1 MSLVKIGFFSLKDHT
16 GCSSFAIHAANYI
29 AGGDNSVAVIEPD
42 TVLEPQYADVQVE
55 KNEDGSFEFNNIHFY
70 PQGCMTEPT
79 EDILIYDF
87 GKVTIFQKF
96 DNSYDML
103 YLCTS
108 GDISNIS
115 DIGEYLTESNAKCE
129 LILSGASKEE
139 FQEFKNNGYTCI
151 AVSDKKEMVCP
162 YDLAVKLGLTL
173 RRKGIVDPVYHKDW
187 TYDAL
192 PFKKEEAK
200 EEKKSFFGSLFGKK
214 KKDKKAEE
222 SIPVQDVPVKTE
234 PEGEE
239 AGLAEEKYH
248 VKANEFG
255 SFDDFEDVPVPEITA
270 ELSKKE
276 QRAAEKAAEKKK
288 KQEEEQRKKEEA
300 EAKAKA
306 EAEEKEKARQEEL
319 KRREELKKAAEEEAH
334 QKQLKEQA
342 EKELAEKK
350 KAEEDAARQVELKKQ
365 AELKKKQEEER
376 KRKEAAEA
384 EERARQKAIDEKRRK
399 KEKEEAEKQKAIE
412 AERKKKEREEAAARA
427 KEEAEK
433 KKAEEE
439 ARRKEKAEEDARLKA
454 EREAERQ
461 EKLKQQK
468 REHEEKMAKLQA
480 EREEKLAEQKAK
492 KEQLR
497 MEREEKAEIKRLK
510 KETSEKPSLKELIK
524 MPKFSDKNHGRARKL
539 KNNFSG
545 HISVF
550 VTSFRHGCGAS
561 YTAGSLAVALANRY
575 NREVYIDRADNN
587 ASLPDDYLV
596 KDISTEEDRFEAYKS
611 GLIVYDRGPYENVK
625 ANAVDN
631 SDMLRADLNI
641 MTVTYEDLGNVAKF
655 ISEEEN
661 QAYDWLFVFNHVTDK
676 ERQKDIEAAMDG
688 YSILFLPQHDFSA
701 VTGQLQ
707 KDWNNVIDTM
717 VNKF

>member
-96 DNSYDML
+96 DNNYDML

-108 GDISNIS
+108 GDVSNIS

-192 PFKKEEAK
+192 PFKKEEVK

-222 SIPVQDVPVKTE
+222 NAPVQNAPVKTE

-255 SFDDFEDVPVPEITA
+255 SFDDFEDVPAPEIA
-270 ELSKKE
+270 VELSKKE

-288 KQEEEQRKKEEA
+288 KQEEERKK
-300 EAKAKA
+300 
-306 EAEEKEKARQEEL
+306 
-319 KRREELKKAAEEEAH
+319 
-334 QKQLKEQA
+334 
-342 EKELAEKK
+342 
-350 KAEEDAARQVELKKQ
+350 
-365 AELKKKQEEER
+365 
-376 KRKEAAEA
+376 KEAAEVA
-384 EERARQKAIDEKRRK
+384 ERARQKAIEEKKRK

-412 AERKKKEREEAAARA
+412 AERKKKEREEAEERKRIEDEKRRKEKEEAERQKAIEAERKKKEREEAAARA
-427 KEEAEK
+427 KEETEK

-439 ARRKEKAEEDARLKA
+439 AHRKEKAEEDARLKA

-461 EKLKQQK
+461 KKLEQQK

-497 MEREEKAEIKRLK
+497 MEREEKAEMKRLK

-596 KDISTEEDRFEAYKS
+596 KAISTEEDRFEAYKS
-611 GLIVYDRGPYENVK
+611 GLIVYDRGPYENVRS
-625 ANAVDN
+625 NAVDN

>member
-288 KQEEEQRKKEEA
+288 KQEEE
-300 EAKAKA
+300 
-306 EAEEKEKARQEEL
+306 
-319 KRREELKKAAEEEAH
+319 
-334 QKQLKEQA
+334 
-342 EKELAEKK
+342 
-350 KAEEDAARQVELKKQ
+350 
-365 AELKKKQEEER
+365 R

-384 EERARQKAIDEKRRK
+384 AERARQKAIDEERRK
-399 KEKEEAEKQKAIE
+399 KEKEEAEKQRAIE
-412 AERKKKEREEAAARA
+412 AERKKKEREEAAAKA

-454 EREAERQ
+454 KREAERQ
-461 EKLKQQK
+461 EKLEQQK

-492 KEQLR
+492 KERLR

>member
-42 TVLEPQYADVQVE
+42 TVLEPQYADVQTE

-70 PQGCMTEPT
+70 PQGCMTKPT

-96 DNSYDML
+96 DDSFDML

-108 GDISNIS
+108 GDVSNIS

-350 KAEEDAARQVELKKQ
+350 KAEEDAARQ

-376 KRKEAAEA
+376 KRKETA
-384 EERARQKAIDEKRRK
+384 
-399 KEKEEAEKQKAIE
+399 
-412 AERKKKEREEAAARA
+412 EAAAKA

-454 EREAERQ
+454 KREAERQ
-461 EKLKQQK
+461 EKFEQQK

-492 KEQLR
+492 KERLR
-497 MEREEKAEIKRLK
+497 MEREEKAEMKRLK

-596 KDISTEEDRFEAYKS
+596 KAISTEEDRFEAYKS
-611 GLIVYDRGPYENVK
+611 GLIVYDRGPYENVRS
-625 ANAVDN
+625 NAVDN
-631 SDMLRADLNI
+631 SDMLRSDLNI

-707 KDWNNVIDTM
+707 KDWNSVIDTM

>member
-192 PFKKEEAK
+192 PFKKEEIK
-200 EEKKSFFGSLFGKK
+200 EEKKGFFGSLFGKK

-222 SIPVQDVPVKTE
+222 SIPVQNPPVKTE

-255 SFDDFEDVPVPEITA
+255 SFDDFEDVPAPEIA
-270 ELSKKE
+270 VELSKKE

-288 KQEEEQRKKEEA
+288 EP
-300 EAKAKA
+300 EAKNLAASIKMYCVGTLNLFA
-306 EAEEKEKARQEEL
+306 HRTNINTRDRFIVYDTKHIGTNLQEL
-319 KRREELKKAAEEEAH
+319 GLQICLNDIWNRMITNKKRNIRTMFY
-334 QKQLKEQA
+334 
-342 EKELAEKK
+342 
-350 KAEEDAARQVELKKQ
+350 
-365 AELKKKQEEER
+365 
-376 KRKEAAEA
+376 
-384 EERARQKAIDEKRRK
+384 IDEFYLLLR
-399 KEKEEAEKQKAIE
+399 QPS
-412 AERKKKEREEAAARA
+412 AAAY
-427 KEEAEK
+427 
-433 KKAEEE
+433 
-439 ARRKEKAEEDARLKA
+439 
-454 EREAERQ
+454 
-461 EKLKQQK
+461 
-468 REHEEKMAKLQA
+468 LQMIW
-480 EREEKLAEQKAK
+480 K
-492 KEQLR
+492 
-497 MEREEKAEIKRLK
+497 
-510 KETSEKPSLKELIK
+510 
-524 MPKFSDKNHGRARKL
+524 RARKWMGTPTGITQNIADL
-539 KNNFSG
+539 LASNEGNT
-545 HISVF
+545 ILQ
-550 VTSFRHGCGAS
+550 TSDF
-561 YTAGSLAVALANRY
+561 ALILSQAP
-575 NREVYIDRADNN
+575 IDRTELSNLYNINEEMQEYITN
-587 ASLPDDYLV
+587 ANPG
-596 KDISTEEDRFEAYKS
+596 E
-611 GLIVYDRGPYENVK
+611 GLIKTSRTIVPFE
-625 ANAVDN
+625 
-631 SDMLRADLNI
+631 
-641 MTVTYEDLGNVAKF
+641 
-655 ISEEEN
+655 
-661 QAYDWLFVFNHVTDK
+661 NHVPVD
-676 ERQKDIEAAMDG
+676 
-688 YSILFLPQHDFSA
+688 SA
-701 VTGQLQ
+701 IYKLLST
-707 KDWNNVIDTM
+707 KAEDAEDTTEIM
-717 VNKF
+717 